1 MIYHLKVYRYDRRYK
16 VGERFVSAYK
26 YDRKDDAAMDREV
39 AALRQCGYRA
49 DQYRIAYEVFA

>member
-16 VGERFVSAYK
+16 AGERFVSVYK

-49 DQYRIAYEVFA
+49 DQFRITYEVFA